1 MSTEIRSSTGI
12 TWWGRLSAVL
22 GAVVLSV
29 FVPAAAWA
37 STGTGELVVEAA
49 RRRSRGGGFGVLG
62 LLCCLVVVGG
72 IVLLVV
78 LLTRN
83 RRNRP
88 PR

>member
-1 MSTEIRSSTGI
+1 MSTGINTSTGI
-12 TWWGRLSAVL
+12 TWWGRRARSSARWFSRSSCPWPPGL
-22 GAVVLSV
+22 
-29 FVPAAAWA
+29 

-49 RRRSRGGGFGVLG
+49 RRRSRGGGVGVFG

-78 LLTRN
+78 LLMRN
-83 RRNRP
+83 RRNCL

>member
-1 MSTEIRSSTGI
+1 MSTGI
-12 TWWGRLSAVL
+12 NMSTPTKWWGRLAAVF

-29 FVPAAAWA
+29 FVPVAAWA

-49 RRRSRGGGFGVLG
+49 RRRSRGGGFGVFG

>member
-1 MSTEIRSSTGI
+1 MSAWNR
-12 TWWGRLSAVL
+12 WWGRLSAVL
-22 GAVVLSV
+22 GGVALAV
-29 FVPAAAWA
+29 FVPVAAWA

-49 RRRSRGGGFGVLG
+49 RRRSRGGFGVLG

-72 IVLLVV
+72 IVLLVL
-78 LLTRN
+78 LLTRG